1 MATKRMRILAGLKG
15 MAGVLLG
22 SLLLLPGGMQAQT
35 ADEQEA
41 RQREELLGP
50 RPDTSSLSILRFVT
64 EGDYPPFNYFDEDGQ
79 LIGFNVDIARA
90 VCRELEINCEINAVA
105 WDSIVP
111 LLLNR
116 EADAAI
122 ASIAITPD
130 SVETLSFTNR
140 YYETPAR
147 FVARFGHDI
156 AGVTPDELE
165 GRSIGVMAGTAHEA
179 FLRDFYEDVE
189 IKTFKSADEMRAA
202 LKSGEVDL
210 IFADVVSLMF
220 WVNGQQSEGC
230 CVLLPGGFNEPR
242 YFGEGGSI
250 AVARGNLQLI
260 EILNYGLAK
269 VRISGRYD
277 EIFLR
282 YFPSS
287 FY

>member
-1 MATKRMRILAGLKG
+1 MATKRRRILAGLKG
-15 MAGVLLG
+15 LAGVLLG
-22 SLLLLPGGMQAQT
+22 SLLLLPGAVQAQI

-111 LLLNR
+111 SLLNR

-147 FVARFGHDI
+147 FVARSGHDI
-156 AGVTPDELE
+156 AGVTPDKLE

-269 VRISGRYD
+269 VRVSGRYD

-282 YFPSS
+282 YFPAS

>member
-1 MATKRMRILAGLKG
+1 MATKRMRVLTGLKG
-15 MAGVLLG
+15 LAGVLLG
-22 SLLLLPGGMQAQT
+22 GLLLLSAELQAQT

-50 RPDTSSLSILRFVT
+50 RPDTSSLSVLRFVT

-90 VCRELEINCEINAVA
+90 VCRELEINCEINAIP
-105 WDSIVP
+105 WESLIP
-111 LLLNR
+111 SLLNR

-122 ASIAITPD
+122 ASIAITPE
-130 SVETLSFTNR
+130 SVEKVSFTNR

-147 FVARFGHDI
+147 FVARSGHDI
-156 AGVTPDELE
+156 AGVTPNDLE
-165 GRSIGVMAGTAHEA
+165 SRSVGVLAGTAHEA

-202 LKSGEVDL
+202 LKSGAVDL
-210 IFADVVSLMF
+210 IFGDVVSLMF

-250 AVARGNLQLI
+250 AVARGNLSLI
-260 EILNYGLAK
+260 EILNYGLAR

-282 YFPSS
+282 YFPAN